1 MTQDLLYDMRDYPP
15 DDPFWTEPTEPVIV
29 RCKNC
34 KYAKECIPP
43 CEDRYCIKYD
53 QRHPAYWFCAD
64 GDNS

>member
-15 DDPFWTEPTEPVIV
+15 NDPFWTEPAELTIV

-34 KYAKECIPP
+34 KYAEECIPP

-53 QRHPAYWFCAD
+53 QRHPEYWFCAD